1 MLETGCDLGGGGC
14 TGGCGVGGGVP
25 VGVSVGVAV
34 GVLVGVSVG
43 VAVGVLVGVSVGV
56 GVGFI
61 SQSPGIIF
69 NSLKFQ
75 DVLSNGARTHS
86 FINVVLV

>member
-25 VGVSVGVAV
+25 
-34 GVLVGVSVG
+34 VGVSVG